1 MNETD
6 KNIYKLK
13 SKVMKKTFTFLM
25 VALVGFAL
33 TGCRQ
38 KIWNEL
44 EELDNRVTALEDAVK
59 KTNKDISALQT
70 IVNALQKNV
79 YVTNVITTTEGYT
92 IQFSDGTS
100 AVISNGQD
108 GVNAPI
114 ISVRQDTDGFY
125 YWTLDGEW
133 LIVDG
138 NKVRANGKDGVDGT
152 NGVDGINGKDAVS
165 PKVRINED
173 TKEWEISVDGG
184 NTWIQT
190 GVIAE
195 GKDGIDGTNG
205 TNGTNGTTPQV
216 SIKKDTDGNYYW
228 TLNGEW
234 IIVDGA
240 KVRANG
246 FDGSGGYNGIAPQI
260 RINLETYEWEVS
272 TDGGLTWTSTGVK
285 AQGADGDSFFQNVDA
300 SNPDYVIVTMADGN
314 VILLARY
321 DGSAPM
327 FVIVNAPEVAQI
339 EYGKTVEYAVNAE
352 NVSEYII
359 NAPEGW
365 KVDYANDV
373 LTVTAPAKDLCHF
386 DKEGKIAVTVVSESG
401 KMAIVKLNVMAGEWI
416 QEMELRTLTFEDA
429 DAKFSEYELGY
440 CGATISTWSD
450 LIAADQYMD
459 NLIYDMSGSEPYYWY
474 DEGNTELF
482 HAFPYNYGCYA
493 YWGGGQAVSN
503 YANWDFETY
512 GDYMSQLTVIGEEGA
527 GGHNGS
533 ANFCMH
539 FGYIDGSPV
548 NQTEELPAFEFADG
562 VARVI
567 DHMWIN
573 NSTYALNCFIN
584 GNGLT
589 APICEGDRSWIIA
602 RGIDENGDVVAE
614 TEFCLADGPN
624 NIVTEWTKWDLT
636 SLGKVVRVE
645 FNPLGTSD
653 NGYGYSQP
661 AYFAYDDV
669 AVQFPGEV
677 VFK

>member
-1 MNETD
+1 
-6 KNIYKLK
+6 
-13 SKVMKKTFTFLM
+13 MKKLFAFLM
-25 VALVGFAL
+25 VALVGASL
-33 TGCRQ
+33 MSCQRRLKEQ
-38 KIWNEL
+38 LEEL
-44 EELDNRVTALEDAVK
+44 EERVSALEDIAK
-59 KTNKDISALQT
+59 KTNDDIVAIQT
-70 IVNALQKNV
+70 IVNALQNNI
-79 YVTNVITTTEGYT
+79 YVTNVITTSDGYT

-108 GVNAPI
+108 GVNAPV

-138 NKVRANGKDGVDGT
+138 KKVRANGKDGVDGT
-152 NGVDGINGKDAVS
+152 NGINGKDAIT
-165 PKVRINED
+165 PQVRINED
-173 TKEWEISVDGG
+173 TKEWEISTDGG
-184 NTWIQT
+184 KTWTPT

-195 GKDGIDGTNG
+195 GKDGING
-205 TNGTNGTTPQV
+205 TNGINGINGSTPQI

-228 TLNGEW
+228 TLDGEW
-234 IIVDGA
+234 ILVDGA

-246 FDGSGGYNGIAPQI
+246 FDGGSGSNGIAPQI
-260 RINLETYEWEVS
+260 RVNLDTYEWEVS
-272 TDGGLTWTSTGVK
+272 TDGGLTWESTGVK
-285 AQGADGDSFFQNVDA
+285 AQGVNGDSFFQNVDT
-300 SNPDYVIVTMADGN
+300 SNPDYVIVTMADGS

-321 DGSAPM
+321 NGSAPM
-327 FVIVNAPEVAQI
+327 FIIKNAPQLAQI
-339 EYGKTVEYAVNAE
+339 EYGTTVAFDVEAE
-352 NVSEYII
+352 NVAEYII
-359 NAPEGW
+359 NTPEGW
-365 KVDYANDV
+365 KADFANDV

-386 DKEGKIAVTVVSESG
+386 DKEGKIAITVVSESG
-401 KMAIVKLNVMAGEWI
+401 KMAIAKLNVKTGEWI
-416 QEMELRTLTFEDA
+416 QEIELRTLTFEDA
-429 DAKFSEYELGY
+429 DARFTEYELYY

-459 NLIYDMSGSEPYYWY
+459 ELIYSFSGEPYYWY

-482 HAFPYNYGCYA
+482 HAFPYNYGTYA
-493 YWGGGQAVSN
+493 YWGGGHAISN

-548 NQTEELPAFEFADG
+548 NQTDELPAFEFADG

-567 DHMWIN
+567 DHIWIN
-573 NSTYALNCFIN
+573 NSTYALNCFFN

-669 AVQFPGEV
+669 AVQFIGEKI
-677 VFK
+677 FK

>member
-1 MNETD
+1 
-6 KNIYKLK
+6 
-13 SKVMKKTFTFLM
+13 MKKVFTLLM
-25 VALVGFAL
+25 VALVCVSM
-33 TGCRQ
+33 TNCNR
-38 KIWNEL
+38 KIKNQL
-44 EELDNRVTALEDAVK
+44 EELDERVTALEEIAK
-59 KTNKDISALQT
+59 KTNADIAALQN
-70 IVNALQKNV
+70 IVNAIQNNV
-79 YVTNVITTTEGYT
+79 FVTDVIKTSDGYT

-100 AVISNGQD
+100 AVISNGKD
-108 GVNAPI
+108 GSNAPV
-114 ISVRQDTDGFY
+114 ISIRQDTDGNY

-138 NKVRANGKDGVDGT
+138 ERVRANGKDGIDGT
-152 NGVDGINGKDAVS
+152 NGTNGQNAIT
-165 PKVRINED
+165 PKVRINPD

-184 NTWIQT
+184 NAWEPT

-195 GKDGIDGTNG
+195 GKDGENGTNG
-205 TNGTNGTTPQV
+205 TNGTNGSTPQI
-216 SIKKDTDGNYYW
+216 SIAKDVDGNYYW
-228 TLNGEW
+228 TLDGEW
-234 IIVDGA
+234 IIVNGA

-246 FDGSGGYNGIAPQI
+246 MDGGSGSNGIAPQI
-260 RINLETYEWEVS
+260 RVNLDTYEWEVS

-285 AQGADGDSFFQNVDA
+285 AQGRDGDSFFQNVDA
-300 SNPDYVIVTMADGN
+300 SNPDYVIVTMADGS

-327 FVIVNAPEVAQI
+327 FIIVNAPQIAQI
-339 EYGKTVEYAVNAE
+339 EYGKTVEYTVETE
-352 NVSEYII
+352 NVAEYII

-365 KVDYANDV
+365 RADYADNT
-373 LTVTAPAKDLCHF
+373 LAITAPAKELCHF
-386 DKEGKIAVTVVSESG
+386 DKEGTVAITVVSEAG
-401 KMAIVKLNVMAGEWI
+401 KMAIAKVKVMAGEWI

-429 DAKFSEYELGY
+429 DAKFTEYELSY
-440 CGATISTWSD
+440 CGATIRTWSN
-450 LIAADQYMD
+450 LIAEDQYMS

-482 HAFPYNYGCYA
+482 HAFPYNYGSYA
-493 YWGGGQAVSN
+493 YWGGGHAVSN

-548 NQTEELPAFEFADG
+548 NKTDELPAFEFADG

-567 DHMWIN
+567 DHIWIN
-573 NSTYALNCFIN
+573 NSTYALNCFFN

-589 APICEGDRSWIIA
+589 APLGEGDKSWIIA
-602 RGIDENGDVVAE
+602 RGIDENGDVVSE
-614 TEFCLADGPN
+614 TEFCLADGPDN
-624 NIVTEWTKWDLT
+624 VVVEWTKWDLT

-645 FNPLGTSD
+645 FNTLGTSD
-653 NGYGYSQP
+653 NGFGYSQP

-669 AVQFPGEV
+669 AVQFQGEKI
-677 VFK
+677 FK

>member
-1 MNETD
+1 
-6 KNIYKLK
+6 
-13 SKVMKKTFTFLM
+13 MKKLFAFLM
-25 VALVGFAL
+25 VALVGASL
-33 TGCRQ
+33 MSCQRRLKEQ
-38 KIWNEL
+38 LEEL
-44 EELDNRVTALEDAVK
+44 EERVSALEDIAK
-59 KTNKDISALQT
+59 KTNDDIVAIQSILDALE
-70 IVNALQKNV
+70 NNV
-79 YVTNVITTTEGYT
+79 YVTDVITTSEGYT

-114 ISVRQDTDGFY
+114 ISVRQDTDGYY
-125 YWTLDGEW
+125 YWTLNGEW

-152 NGVDGINGKDAVS
+152 NGIDGKNAVT
-165 PKVRINED
+165 PQVRINED
-173 TKEWEISVDGG
+173 TKEWEISTDGG
-184 NTWIQT
+184 KTWTPT

-195 GKDGIDGTNG
+195 GKDGIDGING
-205 TNGTNGTTPQV
+205 TNGTNGSTPQI

-234 IIVDGA
+234 ILVDGV

-246 FDGSGGYNGIAPQI
+246 FDGGSGSNGIAPQI
-260 RINLETYEWEVS
+260 RINLDTYEWEVS
-272 TDGGLTWTSTGVK
+272 TDGGLTWESTGVK
-285 AQGADGDSFFQNVDA
+285 AQGVNGDSFFQNVDT

-321 DGSAPM
+321 NGSAPM
-327 FVIVNAPEVAQI
+327 FVIKNVPQLAQI
-339 EYGKTVEYAVNAE
+339 EYGKTETFEVEAE
-352 NVSEYII
+352 NVAEYII
-359 NAPEGW
+359 NTPEGW
-365 KVDYANDV
+365 KADYNNTL
-373 LTVTAPAKDLCHF
+373 LTVTAPAKELCHF
-386 DKEGKIAVTVVSESG
+386 EKEGKIAVTVVSESG
-401 KMAIVKLNVMAGEWI
+401 KMAITKLNVMAGEWV

-429 DAKFSEYELGY
+429 DARFTEYELYY
-440 CGATISTWSD
+440 CGATINTWSD

-459 NLIYDMSGSEPYYWY
+459 ELIYSFSGEPYYWY
-474 DEGNTELF
+474 DENNTELF
-482 HAFPYNYGCYA
+482 HAFPYNYGTYA
-493 YWGGGQAVSN
+493 YWGGGHAISN

-539 FGYIDGSPV
+539 YGYIDGSPV
-548 NQTEELPAFEFADG
+548 NQTDELPAFEFADG

-567 DHMWIN
+567 DHIWIN
-573 NSTYALNCFIN
+573 NSTYALNCFFN

-589 APICEGDRSWIIA
+589 APLGEGDKSWIIA
-602 RGIDENGDVVAE
+602 RGIDENGDVVSE
-614 TEFCLADGPN
+614 TEFCLADGPDN
-624 NIVTEWTKWDLT
+624 VVVEWTKWDLT

-645 FNPLGTSD
+645 FNTLGTSD

-669 AVQFPGEV
+669 AVQFLGER